1 MKVQWI
7 GSANQTVRN
16 ALAAMNAALFKCVRC
31 GSTGDPYD
39 GFCRRCGHILPKDEM
54 LKRADELISRE
65 LRRTTPRGIKGLA
78 YIRGVGRIDLEVG
91 KRGVGPGMD
100 YGSGI
105 AKLLQKHP
113 EVVKR
118 LGMTLV
124 LGKSCSHDDES
135 KIVRV
140 HGSYYAILGKR
151 KGGASV
157 ITHYKDAK
165 GAASYESRPIGRR

>member
-16 ALAAMNAALFKCVRC
+16 ALTAMNAALFKCVRC

-91 KRGVGPGMD
+91 KRGIGPGMD

-113 EVVKR
+113 GDIKK

-124 LGKSCSHDDES
+124 LGKTCAAAEEDRLA
-135 KIVRV
+135 RV
-140 HGSYYAILGKR
+140 YGDHVAALGRRPK
-151 KGGASV
+151 GASV
-157 ITHYKDAK
+157 ITHYRDAGK
-165 GAASYESRPIGRR
+165 AARLEGFR